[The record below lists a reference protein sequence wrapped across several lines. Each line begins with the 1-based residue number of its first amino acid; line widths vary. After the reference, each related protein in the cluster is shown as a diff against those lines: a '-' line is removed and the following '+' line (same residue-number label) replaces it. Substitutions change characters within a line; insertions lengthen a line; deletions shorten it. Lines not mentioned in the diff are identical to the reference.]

1 MDNIK
6 FKFDYFNDSNTL
18 EIEGTRELLGVN
30 YVCSVRGSLYDM
42 NLQETL
48 DRIRMSIQD
57 KIINDFVEKEDK

>member
-6 FKFDYFNDSNTL
+6 FKFDYDNDSNTL
-18 EIEGTRELLGVN
+18 EIEGTRELFDMN
-30 YVCSVRGSLYDM
+30 YVCSVRGSLYDI

-57 KIINDFVEKEDK
+57 KIINNFIDNIEK